1 MANVNGDQSL
11 AGPVCYPLVSR
22 SLNST
27 TFGGAAQW
35 QPIQADDDGAILVR
49 PVATGLV
56 PQRYLD
62 DNSDNVAPVGVPD
75 NLAGVMARLALYDEV
90 ANDYDRLGG
99 QAYVATIADT
109 VFSVQS
115 RLVPTASRPYLHDT
129 DGATANAIE
138 VGDDAA
144 EADAPIGRFVVP
156 TDARPRLY
164 SAAGDE
170 WIRQHSN
177 EGITILAS
185 AARTATTISAT
196 FTNPNHRA
204 AHFII
209 VVTAVTATPSV
220 VFNIEGFDEASAT
233 WYPLLIPLAIDSV
246 GTTVLKIGIGFTPVP
261 NLTANNLIPF
271 SYRVNAVHGDADS
284 ITYSVGANLSV

>member
-1 MANVNGDQSL
+1 MANVNEDQSL
-11 AGPVCYPLVSR
+11 NGPICYPLVSR
-22 SLNST
+22 SLNT
-27 TFGGAAQW
+27 TSFGGAGQW
-35 QPIQADDDGAILVR
+35 QPIVADDDGAILVR
-49 PVATGLV
+49 PVTTGLIA
-56 PQRYLD
+56 QRYLD

-75 NLAGVMARLALYDEV
+75 NLAGVMGRLALYDETGN
-90 ANDYDRLGG
+90 AWDRQGG
-99 QAYVATIADT
+99 QAYVASVAETM
-109 VFSVQS
+109 FSTQS
-115 RLVPTASRPYLHDT
+115 RMAPVSSRPYLHDP
-129 DGATANAIE
+129 DGAIAARMT

-144 EADAPIGRFVVP
+144 ESDAPIGRTVYP

-164 SAAGDE
+164 SSAGDV

-209 VVTAVTATPSV
+209 VVTAITATPSV

-233 WYPLLIPLAIDSV
+233 WYPILIPLAITSV
-246 GTTVLKIGIGFTPVP
+246 GTTVLKVGIGFTPVP